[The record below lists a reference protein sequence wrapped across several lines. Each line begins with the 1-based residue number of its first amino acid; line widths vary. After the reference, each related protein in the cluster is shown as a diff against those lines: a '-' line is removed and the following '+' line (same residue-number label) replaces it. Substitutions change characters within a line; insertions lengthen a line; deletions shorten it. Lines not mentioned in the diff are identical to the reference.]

1 MTLQKYILLVDLA
14 SFIIKLQYLFSS
26 YTITPP
32 LIALV
37 RHIFPHYHAASYRSG
52 ATHIPT
58 LSRHTFSTFCH
69 SRGKDKIVKFRVF
82 GEQDIIL

>member
-32 LIALV
+32 LLALV
-37 RHIFPHYHAASYRSG
+37 RHIFPHYRATLLARFAIAEAKTKSLSSG
-52 ATHIPT
+52 
-58 LSRHTFSTFCH
+58 FSE
-69 SRGKDKIVKFRVF
+69 SKISSF
-82 GEQDIIL
+82 EPSHHL